1 MAKDDKKKAPAAKT
15 VRKSKKDAY
24 GVGKDGKLERKKKHC
39 PKCGPGV
46 FLANHEDRVACGRCG
61 YTEFGKKK

>member
-46 FLANHEDRVACGRCG
+46 FLANHEDRVACGKCG
-61 YTEFGKKK
+61 YTEFSKKK

>member
-1 MAKDDKKKAPAAKT
+1 MAKDDKKGAAKAKT
-15 VRKSKKDAY
+15 VRVSKKDAY
-24 GVGKDGKLERKKKHC
+24 AVNKEGKIERKKKSC

-46 FLANHEDRVACGRCG
+46 FLANHEDRLACGRCG

>member
-1 MAKDDKKKAPAAKT
+1 MAKDDKKGAPKAKV

-24 GVGKDGKLERKKKHC
+24 AVGKDGKLERKKKHC

-46 FLANHEDRVACGRCG
+46 FLAAHEDRSACGKCG
-61 YTEFGKKK
+61 YTEFAKKK

>member
-24 GVGKDGKLERKKKHC
+24 GVGKDGKLERKKKYC

-46 FLANHEDRVACGRCG
+46 FLANHEDRVSCGRCG
-61 YTEFGKKK
+61 YTEFSKKK

>member
-1 MAKDDKKKAPAAKT
+1 MAKDDKKGAKAKT

-24 GVGKDGKLERKKKHC
+24 AVGKDGKLERKKRNC

-46 FLANHEDRVACGRCG
+46 FLATHADRTSCGRCG
-61 YTEFGKKK
+61 YTEFSKKK